1 MKISP
6 TRLGHVVLRV
16 RNINRSEEFYSGI
29 LGLEVKGTA

>member
-1 MKISP
+1 MKIRP

-16 RNINRSEEFYSGI
+16 RNINRSEAFYSGI